1 MTPQENDQ
9 TTASSRVDGP
19 RVIIIGLIAVIL
31 LLFGVLLAQCG
42 DEGNSGQATQVVAA
56 DTSSTTEL
64 PATTVPASTTTQT
77 PTTVVSST
85 TTTETPATTTTEAPR
100 SRPWPGRH

>member
-19 RVIIIGLIAVIL
+19 RVIIIGLIALIL

-42 DEGNSGQATQVVAA
+42 DEGNSGQATQGRPRRCHP
-56 DTSSTTEL
+56 TRTT
-64 PATTVPASTTTQT
+64 PS
-77 PTTVVSST
+77 
-85 TTTETPATTTTEAPR
+85 
-100 SRPWPGRH
+100 GREFR